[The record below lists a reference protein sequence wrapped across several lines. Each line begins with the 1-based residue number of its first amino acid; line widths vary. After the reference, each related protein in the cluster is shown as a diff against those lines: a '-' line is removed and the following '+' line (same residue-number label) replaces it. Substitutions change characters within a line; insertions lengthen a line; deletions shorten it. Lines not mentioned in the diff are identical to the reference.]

1 MSGGSPNSSQTKQ
14 TKAPGKSAIEPV
26 FDLPPAVFDLPR
38 LMIPLTVFVRE
49 GRGVEPHIKVRQAD
63 ALRRAR
69 EWGRETVVKQ
79 SAP

>member
-14 TKAPGKSAIEPV
+14 TKAPGKSAMEPV
-26 FDLPPAVFDLPR
+26 FDLPP
-38 LMIPLTVFVRE
+38 MIPLTVFVRE